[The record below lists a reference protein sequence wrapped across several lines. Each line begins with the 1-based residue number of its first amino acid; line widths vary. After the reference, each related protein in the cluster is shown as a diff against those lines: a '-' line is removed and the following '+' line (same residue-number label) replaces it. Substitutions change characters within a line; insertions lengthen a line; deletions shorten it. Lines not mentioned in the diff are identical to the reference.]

1 MVREQSR
8 YLDILINWNFQEA
21 NPLFIWSI
29 QNNGGR
35 RSYTRY
41 SFQLLKVKNCN
52 VETNGR
58 NSIQSTSQKYS
69 IT

>member
-35 RSYTRY
+35 TSYTRY

-58 NSIQSTSQKYS
+58 NSFNQPVKNIQ
-69 IT
+69 